1 MKMHYYGLFTGAQV
15 SRSHNGLCIIMLD
28 NLRNYAIMY
37 LGSEKYPMYAV
48 KYPSAYFE
56 NNEQKLYF
64 TVCRSCDWEAE
75 EGVETPGDCFIDE
88 CPKCGSTYIEDV
100 VDYV

>member
-1 MKMHYYGLFTGAQV
+1 MH
-15 SRSHNGLCIIMLD
+15 NMLD
-28 NLRNYAIMY
+28 WLRNYAIVYEGVRSTM
-37 LGSEKYPMYAV
+37 SYAV

-56 NNEQKLYF
+56 NNERKLYF
-64 TVCRSCDWEAE
+64 TVCRSCPWEAE

-88 CPKCGSTYIEDV
+88 CPKCQSTHIEDV